1 MVRSIRRFGV
11 SVAQSRIIIG
21 RRVSRFFVR
30 AEQRTS
36 PPAPPPRLAPVVVG
50 YDRTLADAR
59 AALRDGA
66 VARAEAA
73 LMRAA
78 PIAGDDPAFFNLL
91 GVLHEC
97 RGRLRAARKAY
108 GRAIAIDGLH
118 PAAQQNMRRLYE
130 LRTFGRT
137 IELVALGDDSDS
149 LTPARRRDA
158 GARVN

>member
-1 MVRSIRRFGV
+1 
-11 SVAQSRIIIG
+11 
-21 RRVSRFFVR
+21 
-30 AEQRTS
+30 
-36 PPAPPPRLAPVVVG
+36 VG
-50 YDRTLADAR
+50 YDWTLAEAR

-66 VARAEAA
+66 LARAEAA

-108 GRAIAIDGLH
+108 GRAIAVDGLH

-137 IELVALGDDSDS
+137 IEPVALGDDPNSFDIS
-149 LTPARRRDA
+149 PPPGCRRA
-158 GARVN
+158 GELIL